1 MHESIIHSRDDLNDD
16 PYMQINIHVQSYTSD
31 SKKIIRIKD
40 RILVAIEHILD
51 EERDDN
57 SVIGSVV

>member
-1 MHESIIHSRDDLNDD
+1 MHESIIRSRDDLNDD